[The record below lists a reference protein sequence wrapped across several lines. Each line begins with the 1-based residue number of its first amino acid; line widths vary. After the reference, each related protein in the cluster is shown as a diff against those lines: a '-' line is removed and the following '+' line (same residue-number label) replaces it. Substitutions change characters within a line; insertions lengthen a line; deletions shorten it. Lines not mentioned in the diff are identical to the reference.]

1 MTMDAYR
8 GRTLPITLRRAEKLR
23 QGFFDDLSRA
33 ALAST
38 ALTERAAAV
47 GPAPIA
53 PGGGTPPLGAE
64 GSGGLPAAIT
74 LMPSRRAVGWVVAG
88 ASRDGRWRR
97 PLTGGM
103 VCGSG
108 VSPGSRVGDP
118 ASLRAGEPA
127 AISSGSRAR
136 SSAPTRR
143 LEQRERGASGGV
155 LAVTGALRPQRL
167 EGGAL
172 GRARAGGP
180 GHRQGDSSEPIGRR
194 GRPDRRDR
202 PRPRHAEG
210 RVIRGGDRSRIE
222 RLISELLEEL

>member
-23 QGFFDDLSRA
+23 QGIFDDLSRA
-33 ALAST
+33 ALART
-38 ALTERAAAV
+38 A
-47 GPAPIA
+47 
-53 PGGGTPPLGAE
+53 TP
-64 GSGGLPAAIT
+64 
-74 LMPSRRAVGWVVAG
+74 
-88 ASRDGRWRR
+88 
-97 PLTGGM
+97 
-103 VCGSG
+103 
-108 VSPGSRVGDP
+108 
-118 ASLRAGEPA
+118 
-127 AISSGSRAR
+127 AR

-143 LEQRERGASGGV
+143 LEQRERGAAGGV

-202 PRPRHAEG
+202 PRPRHAGG